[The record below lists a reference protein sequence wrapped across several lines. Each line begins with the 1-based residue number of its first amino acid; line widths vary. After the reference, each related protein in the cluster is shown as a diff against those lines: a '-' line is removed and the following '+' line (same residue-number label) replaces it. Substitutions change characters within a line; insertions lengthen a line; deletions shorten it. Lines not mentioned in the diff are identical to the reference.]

1 MSFDS
6 RGAELITAAISI
18 GDEILDRRTEHP
30 WGPDW
35 LQPVGYDT
43 QLDPLRLEPAG
54 RFLYNGRT
62 GIALFLA
69 ALTRVTG
76 DGKYGE
82 VALRAIA
89 SLRRKLILRAADPA
103 SLSHLP
109 IGGLIGLSSI
119 LYGFLKIGSFL
130 GDESLIEEAHR
141 ITGFLTPERIAQ
153 DERVWVQV
161 GSAGAL
167 LCMFALEGEAPGANR
182 SGITPREI
190 ARQCGEQILRQRT
203 SFDGRPPA
211 WRLSAGKPPLIGF
224 SYGAAGVSYAL
235 LRLYAATG
243 EERFLAGARD
253 GLGFIRSL
261 FSEEFGAWLDIRTL
275 FRAGYAGPTAG
286 DWKDWWKSG
295 GQSENELAP
304 LSAPQD
310 PPPVPRPP
318 RRFLGMWCHGAAG
331 ILLGRLAALDVLRDD
346 EAEREIAIGLDLIR
360 SCSEPETFAEEERDD
375 LCCGHAGRIAVLQY
389 AADRL
394 GDESLREEARELA
407 GRVLARARSRGGFRF
422 SSARGS
428 DLYAPSLFQGAAGI
442 GYTLLRLARPAELPC
457 LLTLD

>member
-1 MSFDS
+1 MSFDP
-6 RGAELITAAISI
+6 RDAELIASAVGI
-18 GDEILDRRTEHP
+18 GDEILDRRTEQP
-30 WGPDW
+30 RGPDW

-43 QLDPLRLEPAG
+43 RLDPLRLEPAG
-54 RFLYNGRT
+54 PFLYNGRT

-89 SLRRKLILRAADPA
+89 SLRHKLILRAADPA

-119 LYGFLKIGSFL
+119 LYGFLRIGSLL

-141 ITGFLTPERIAQ
+141 ITCFLTPERIAR
-153 DERVWVQV
+153 DERVWVQI

-167 LCMFALEGEAPGANR
+167 LGMFALEREAPGANR
-182 SGITPREI
+182 SGMTPREI
-190 ARQCGEQILRQRT
+190 ARRCGERILERRT
-203 SFDGRPPA
+203 SFDGRPAA
-211 WRLSAGKPPLIGF
+211 WLLAMGKPPLAGF
-224 SYGAAGVSYAL
+224 SYGAAGICYAL
-235 LRLYAATG
+235 LRLHAATG
-243 EERFLAGARD
+243 DERLLAAARE

-261 FSEEFGAWLDIRTL
+261 FSAEFGAWLDIRTL
-275 FRAGYAGPTAG
+275 SLEGYAGPKVG

-295 GQSENELAP
+295 GELMP
-304 LSAPQD
+304 LPAPQG
-310 PPPVPRPP
+310 PPGAGAARPP
-318 RRFLGMWCHGAAG
+318 RRFLGMWCHGATG

-346 EAEREIAIGLDLIR
+346 ETDQDIAAGLELIR
-360 SCSEPETFAEEERDD
+360 SCSGPEHFAAEERDD
-375 LCCGHAGRIAVLQY
+375 LCCGHAGRIAVLQV

-407 GRVLARARSRGGFRF
+407 GRVLDRARSRGGFRF